1 MRVTKEMTIFEIIR
15 AHPQAAAVFAVFN
28 MACSDCMAVID
39 DTLEQGARQH
49 SIDLEQLLIRLN
61 ALFAQEGKE

>member
-1 MRVTKEMTIFEIIR
+1 MKITREMTIFEIIR
-15 AHPQAAAVFAVFN
+15 SHPQAAAVFEEFN

-49 SIDLEQLLIRLN
+49 GIDLDQLLIRLN